1 MNREPLRVLNLEAND
16 RDHELIRRNALSTG
30 LSLSFQRASS
40 RAEFE
45 AALKLGDVD
54 VILADHCIPGYD
66 GMASL
71 ESALLQ
77 LPDVPYVIVSG
88 SIGEDRAVDCI
99 RRGASDFVHKDRLER
114 LPAVILDVTGS
125 PDRTVRHTEVE
136 ERFREMA
143 ETIRDVFWVC
153 AADSGKVLYVSP
165 AYEEIWGKPPE
176 FLFTNQGVWP
186 ESVLEED
193 QNVVAE
199 ARIKRSLSAPFE
211 VEYRI
216 KRPDMSVRWIH
227 DRGFPVSGK
236 VGSQARMAGV
246 ATDATE
252 RKQLESE
259 LFQAQKLEL
268 VGKLAGGIAHDF
280 NNLLTIISGYVSMLL
295 DKESLAPPTTEALK
309 RVFTA
314 SRHATG
320 LVRQL
325 LLFSRKRHPKRDVID
340 LNAEVEIIVAMLRR
354 LLSESIVIDF
364 TPAQES
370 PRVHADAGM
379 LEQALVNL
387 AVNARDAMARGGRLS
402 FKVGMLPAGSQPHP
416 ASQAPPVDC
425 AYISVKDTGCGIPA
439 EVLPKI
445 FDPFFTTKDEGRG
458 TGLGLA
464 TARDIAKRHDGWI
477 DVETR
482 VGVGS
487 TFRILLPVTRAEMEP
502 LKEEQTERPPKPGKG
517 TILIVE
523 DETNVRE
530 FAAAVLQ
537 QDGYTLLQAKS
548 GDSALEVWKWHS
560 GRIDLL
566 LTDVV
571 LPGEISGPVLGELLK
586 EEKPSLRVILTTG
599 YNRETVAAKT
609 SDGTLPFILN
619 KPYTP
624 RTLLKAVHE
633 VLA

>member
-114 LPAVILDVTGS
+114 LPAVILDITGS

-176 FLFTNQGVWP
+176 FLFTNQGEWP

-295 DKESLAPPTTEALK
+295 DKENLAPPTTEALK

-387 AVNARDAMARGGRLS
+387 AVNARDAMARGRPSELQGGHAPCRQPSSPGVADPTRRTARTFPSKTPAAGYPPRCCRRSSTPSSRRRTRDGAPDSDLPRRGTLPSATTGGSMWRRGSASARLS
-402 FKVGMLPAGSQPHP
+402 VSFCRSPGE
-416 ASQAPPVDC
+416 
-425 AYISVKDTGCGIPA
+425 I
-439 EVLPKI
+439 
-445 FDPFFTTKDEGRG
+445 
-458 TGLGLA
+458 
-464 TARDIAKRHDGWI
+464 
-477 DVETR
+477 
-482 VGVGS
+482 
-487 TFRILLPVTRAEMEP
+487 EP
-502 LKEEQTERPPKPGKG
+502 LKEEQSERPPKPGKG